1 MKHLACL
8 TNNLLL
14 KYQGSRMKRKCNLL
28 TFFHLGQKE
37 TPSFVLV
44 EERSSNEA
52 PSIVVTFPDGYQD
65 ALVLSKFYANKQNR
79 IASKERCHYIG
90 HLANELTACVAMTGC
105 VGSQDVQFTILSKHA
120 PKSSTFK
127 WTKDGNVELMKVN
140 MHLNCLKIYE
150 FITFFI

>member
-1 MKHLACL
+1 MNRKY
-8 TNNLLL
+8 NLIIFL
-14 KYQGSRMKRKCNLL
+14 
-28 TFFHLGQKE
+28 HLGPEE

-44 EERSSNEA
+44 EERSSNGA

-105 VGSQDVQFTILSKHA
+105 IGSQDVQFTILSKHD

-140 MHLNCLKIYE
+140 MHLNCLNIYE
-150 FITFFI
+150 FITCCI